1 MSIARFVGFSFPWA
15 PAAKLLGIAVLA
27 TAVWIATKDWAS
39 AREARRALDIC
50 VEAAASPGRSTQGCP
65 VKLVAAIE
73 TARRAAACDVAVEA
87 GDLYAE
93 RMSCSAPVKR
103 RGAQLAALGAE
114 ATSLREQLAAA
125 DGRAL
130 QAIARAEA
138 RGALNTE
145 RTTHAK
151 AAIAAAPR
159 GDDGLRDCSG
169 ECLRR
174 LAGEAGPGR

>member
-1 MSIARFVGFSFPWA
+1 MLPRALLAGLSSPI
-15 PAAKLLGIAVLA
+15 AKLLAVGVLA

-39 AREARRALDIC
+39 AREARRALEAC
-50 VEAAASPGRSTQGCP
+50 AAAAASPVRPLEGCP
-65 VKLVAAIE
+65 VRLAAAIE

-103 RGAQLAALGAE
+103 RGAELAAIGAE
-114 ATSLREQLAAA
+114 VASLREQLASA
-125 DGRAL
+125 DARARA
-130 QAIARAEA
+130 AIARAEA
-138 RGALNTE
+138 RSSLTME
-145 RTTHAK
+145 RTIHAK

-159 GDDGLRDCSG
+159 GDDGLSDCSG